1 MKLFENIRDFF
12 WPLLEKGE
20 AQKIQKLEPNEI
32 KVENKHLEQTLKYAL
47 DFYESEAQRKK
58 TVEGK
63 SSLFIS
69 IISVITSII
78 LGVTTVLV
86 KTNDFSVV
94 LLFLIFLLF
103 VLSIYMSRTVWFS
116 LKTLER
122 KAYYSISI
130 NDFLIGEKNDD
141 YFKKL
146 ISDITNKVRKNSIVI
161 NEKVDNMTMAQEYFK
176 RAIVIVSFYSFVIL
190 IFFISKSGVNF
201 PKLFSNG
208 VSFLNS
214 LNLSAW
220 NIVILY
226 LLIAISLILGIK
238 ANRKK

>member
-1 MKLFENIRDFF
+1 
-12 WPLLEKGE
+12 
-20 AQKIQKLEPNEI
+20 
-32 KVENKHLEQTLKYAL
+32 
-47 DFYESEAQRKK
+47 
-58 TVEGK
+58 
-63 SSLFIS
+63 
-69 IISVITSII
+69 
-78 LGVTTVLV
+78 
-86 KTNDFSVV
+86 
-94 LLFLIFLLF
+94 
-103 VLSIYMSRTVWFS
+103 MSRTVWFS

-220 NIVILY
+220 NIVIIY
-226 LLIAISLILGIK
+226 LLIAISIILGIK

>member
-1 MKLFENIRDFF
+1 MKLFENIREFF

>member
-1 MKLFENIRDFF
+1 MKHFENIREFF
-12 WPLLEKGE
+12 WPLLEKIE
-20 AQKIQKLEPNEI
+20 TQKIQELKPNQI

-47 DFYESEAQRKK
+47 NFYESEEQRKK

-86 KTNDFSVV
+86 KTNDFSLVV
-94 LLFLIFLLF
+94 LLLIFLLF
-103 VLSIYMSRTVWFS
+103 ILTIYMSRTIWFS

-122 KAYYSISI
+122 EAYYSISV
-130 NDFLIGEKNDD
+130 NDFLIGEKSNE

-161 NEKVDNMTMAQEYFK
+161 NKKVDNMTMAQEYFK

-190 IFFISKSGVNF
+190 IFFLSKGGVNF
-201 PKLFSNG
+201 QKLFSNG

-214 LNLSAW
+214 LNLSSW
-220 NIVILY
+220 NIIIIY
-226 LLIAISLILGIK
+226 TLIMISIILGIK

>member
-1 MKLFENIRDFF
+1 MKLFENIREFF

-32 KVENKHLEQTLKYAL
+32 KVENKHLEQTLKYAI

-141 YFKKL
+141 YFKKI

-214 LNLSAW
+214 LNLNAW
-220 NIVILY
+220 NVVILY
-226 LLIAISLILGIK
+226 SLIAISLILGIK

>member
-1 MKLFENIRDFF
+1 MKLFENIREFF

-20 AQKIQKLEPNEI
+20 AQKIKKLEPNEI
-32 KVENKHLEQTLKYAL
+32 KVEKKHLEQTLKYAL

-122 KAYYSISI
+122 KAYYSVSI
-130 NDFLIGEKNDD
+130 NDFLIGEKNDG

>member
-1 MKLFENIRDFF
+1 MKLFENIREFF

-20 AQKIQKLEPNEI
+20 AQKIKKLEPNEI

-130 NDFLIGEKNDD
+130 NDFLIGEKSDD

-190 IFFISKSGVNF
+190 IFFISKAGVNF

-208 VSFLNS
+208 VSFLNN

-220 NIVILY
+220 NIIILY
-226 LLIAISLILGIK
+226 VLIVISIILGIK

>member
-1 MKLFENIRDFF
+1 MKLFEKIREFF

-20 AQKIQKLEPNEI
+20 AQKIKKLEPKEI

-58 TVEGK
+58 TIEGK

-86 KTNDFSVV
+86 KTNDFSLV

-130 NDFLIGEKNDD
+130 NDFLIGEKSDD

-201 PKLFSNG
+201 PKLFSSG
-208 VSFLNS
+208 VNFLNS

-220 NIVILY
+220 NIVIMY
-226 LLIAISLILGIK
+226 LLIVISIILGIK
-238 ANRKK
+238 ANRRK